1 MIGIP
6 TLLPIE
12 DPTLIMCCVMVM
24 LLVVPLVCERIKV
37 PPLVGMVLAGMAVGP
52 GGFGLLARD
61 DSFQIFGQ
69 VGLLYIMF
77 TAGLSMD
84 ASVLKEKTL
93 RMVVS
98 GLMSWG
104 VSFVIGFAVARWV
117 LHLDLFVTIVIA
129 AILSSHTMVAFST
142 VKRYGLAGHR
152 SATLSS
158 VMTMLSLILALVVI
172 ADPHY
177 GPANASVQQA
187 PSIEAV
193 PMWVWEI
200 LGLAILGA
208 LSVFVLPMVVRWVF
222 RHLADDVLQY
232 IFVMALM
239 LLMAGMADALGLEG
253 VLGAFLAGLVLN
265 RYIPPAAPLMGHI
278 DFMGNALFIPYFL
291 IGVGMLIDV
300 RLILHTPQLIA
311 FALVIVVIAL
321 ATKCL
326 SAWIVARIWKLDR
339 DSLMMICGLTSAHAA
354 GALAIVVAVRAP
366 EWLLNVVVMLILVS
380 CIFSA
385 VLTQVAAKRLSLKE
399 VSEEEQ
405 GGVEDKMLVVMH
417 ERQTMPELVK
427 TAILMRP
434 HRSTTPLVGVRFV
447 VDAVGNEREIQKA
460 RTLVQEAALI
470 AAAIGVNMKKVVRSS
485 VNIITGLCHMMK
497 DFETSE
503 IMIENSLHPAWAG
516 LLDIRCLLLILRSQR
531 PINTIRMIHVVVPEK
546 AEKEQGFIRWLNH
559 VLRLARQT
567 GCRIIFHCNDS
578 IWPLIEDRRSHHY
591 AKVRA
596 AHSPFTDYA
605 HIASLR
611 TRINED
617 HMVVVVAARAGSIS
631 YQPSMAHLRQKLED
645 AFPANSL
652 LLVYPDQHNLQSH
665 HAAFTSGLK

>member
-84 ASVLKEKTL
+84 ATVLKEKTL

-98 GLMSWG
+98 GLLSWG

-117 LHLDLFVTIVIA
+117 LHLDMFVTIVIA

-158 VMTMLSLILALVVI
+158 VMTMVSLILALVVI

-177 GPANASVQQA
+177 APAAAAEEA
-187 PSIEAV
+187 PVAEAV

-208 LSVFVLPMVVRWVF
+208 LSVFVLPKLVRWVF

-253 VLGAFLAGLVLN
+253 VLGAFLVGIVLN
-265 RYIPPAAPLMGHI
+265 RYIPPTAPLMGHI

-300 RLILHTPQLIA
+300 RFIFHSPHLIA

-321 ATKCL
+321 LTKCL
-326 SAWIVARIWKLDR
+326 SAWMVARLWKLDR

-380 CIFSA
+380 CVFSA
-385 VLTQVAAKRLSLKE
+385 VITQAAARRLSLKE

-405 GGVEDKMLVVMH
+405 SGLEDKMLVVMNDR
-417 ERQTMPELVK
+417 ESMPELVK

-434 HRSTTPLVGVRFV
+434 HRSTTPLVGVKFV

-460 RTLVQEAALI
+460 RTMVQEAATI
-470 AAAIGVNMKKVVRSS
+470 AAAIGINMKKVVRSS
-485 VNIITGLCHMMK
+485 VNIITGLSHMMK

-503 IMIENSLHPAWAG
+503 VMIEESLHPVWAG
-516 LLDIRCLLLILRSQR
+516 LLDIRSLLLILRSRR

-546 AEKEQGFIRWLNH
+546 AEKEQGFVRWLNH
-559 VLRLARQT
+559 VLRLARQI
-567 GCRIIFHCNDS
+567 GCRIVFHCNDE

-591 AKVRA
+591 SKVRA
-596 AHSPFTDYA
+596 SHSLFTDYTY
-605 HIASLR
+605 ITLLR
-611 TRINED
+611 PQINED
-617 HMVVVVAARAGSIS
+617 HMLVVVAARTGSVS
-631 YQPSMAHLRQKLED
+631 YQPVMTHLRQQLVD
-645 AFPANSL
+645 AFPANSMML
-652 LLVYPDQHNLQSH
+652 IYPDQHNLQSH

>member
-12 DPTLIMCCVMVM
+12 DPTLIICCVMVM

-37 PPLVGMVLAGMAVGP
+37 PPLVGMVLGGMAVGP

-84 ASVLKEKTL
+84 ASILKQKTL
-93 RMVVS
+93 RMIAS
-98 GLMSWG
+98 GLISWG
-104 VSFVIGFAVARWV
+104 VSFAAGFAVSRWL
-117 LHLDLFVTIVIA
+117 LHLDTFVTLVIA
-129 AILSSHTMVAFST
+129 SILSSHTMVAFST
-142 VKRYGLAGHR
+142 VKRYGLAAHK
-152 SATLSS
+152 SVSLSS
-158 VMTMLSLILALVVI
+158 VMTMLSLILALVAI
-172 ADPHY
+172 ANP
-177 GPANASVQQA
+177 GNSQSESNELTPL
-187 PSIEAV
+187 PEV
-193 PMWVWEI
+193 PLIVWE
-200 LGLAILGA
+200 LVGLAILVSLA
-208 LSVFVLPMVVRWVF
+208 IFVLPRLVRWVF
-222 RHLADDVLQY
+222 RHLSDDILQY
-232 IFVMALM
+232 VFVMALM
-239 LLMAGMADALGLEG
+239 LLMAGMADAMGLEG

-300 RLILHTPQLIA
+300 RFIFHTPQLLVL
-311 FALVIVVIAL
+311 ALVIVVVAI
-321 ATKCL
+321 ATKCI
-326 SAWIVARIWKLDR
+326 SAWMVTKLWKLDR

-354 GALAIVVAVRAP
+354 GALAIVVAVKAP
-366 EWLLNVVVMLILVS
+366 DWILNVVVMLILAS
-380 CIFSA
+380 CVFSA
-385 VLTQVAAKRLSLKE
+385 VITQAAAKRLSLKE

-405 GGVEDKMLVVMH
+405 GGIEDKLLLVMH
-417 ERQTMPELVK
+417 DRETMPELVK

-447 VDAVGNEREIQKA
+447 MDAVGNEREIQKA

-485 VNIITGLCHMMK
+485 INIITGLSHMMK

-503 IMIENSLHPAWAG
+503 VMIDDSLHPFWAG
-516 LLDIRCLLLILRSQR
+516 LLEIRSLLLILRIKR
-531 PINTIRMIHVVVPEK
+531 PINTIRQIHVIMPEK

-567 GCRIIFHCNDS
+567 GCRIVFHCNDS
-578 IWPLIEDRRSHHY
+578 IWPIIEERRSHHY

-596 AHSPFTDYA
+596 TQSSFTDYA
-605 HIASLR
+605 HIARLR
-611 TRINED
+611 DQINED
-617 HMVVVVAARAGSIS
+617 HMVAVVAARAGAIS
-631 YQPSMAHLRQKLED
+631 YQPAMAHLRQELMD
-645 AFPANSL
+645 TFPSNSIL
-652 LLVYPDQHNLQSH
+652 LIYPDQYNLESHN
-665 HAAFTSGLK
+665 AAFTSGLK

>member
-24 LLVVPLVCERIKV
+24 LLLVPLVCERIKV

-84 ASVLKEKTL
+84 ATVLKEKTL
-93 RMVVS
+93 RMVAS
-98 GLMSWG
+98 GLISWG
-104 VSFVIGFAVARWV
+104 VSFVAGFAVARWV
-117 LHLDLFVTIVIA
+117 LHLDLFVTTVIA

-177 GPANASVQQA
+177 GSGNAAGESSATQV
-187 PSIEAV
+187 V

-208 LSVFVLPMVVRWVF
+208 LSVFVLPRVVRWVF

-239 LLMAGMADALGLEG
+239 LLMAGTADALGLEG

-300 RLILHTPQLIA
+300 RFILHTPELL
-311 FALVIVVIAL
+311 ALAGVIVVIGI

-326 SAWIVARIWKLDR
+326 SSWLVARLWKLDT
-339 DSLMMICGLTSAHAA
+339 DSLIMICGLTSAHAA
-354 GALAIVVAVRAP
+354 GALAIVVAVKAP

-385 VLTQVAAKRLSLKE
+385 VLTQIAAKRLSLKE

-405 GGVEDKMLVVMH
+405 GGEEDKMLVVMN
-417 ERQTMPELVK
+417 ERESMPELVK

-447 VDAVGNEREIQKA
+447 VDAIGNEREIQKA

-485 VNIITGLCHMMK
+485 VNIITGLSHMMK

-503 IMIENSLHPAWAG
+503 VMIEESLHPVWAG
-516 LLDIRCLLLILRSQR
+516 LLDIRSLLLILRSQR
-531 PINTIRMIHVVVPEK
+531 PINTIRMIHVVVPPK
-546 AEKEQGFIRWLNH
+546 AEKEQGFVRWLNH

-567 GCRIIFHCNDS
+567 GCRIVFHCDDE

-591 AKVRA
+591 VKVKA
-596 AHSPFTDYA
+596 THSPFSDYA
-605 HIASLR
+605 HLTLLSNQ
-611 TRINED
+611 INDD
-617 HMVVVVAARAGSIS
+617 HMLVVVAARAGSVS
-631 YQPSMAHLRQKLED
+631 YQPAMAHLRQQLVD
-645 AFPANSL
+645 AFPTNSMML
-652 LLVYPDQHNLQSH
+652 IYPDQHNLQSH